1 MKKLPLPSSLL
12 QTWLPWVLALVLVA
26 AHVGLS
32 IFWRGHDTYDDTGYM
47 LSILRGVQ
55 DGGVLYREVFTQYG
69 PFHTQAWLAMLGL
82 FGWPV
87 DHNHAGLIV
96 ALLWMGS
103 ALAVAA
109 WSYLLTRSSWWAA
122 GMACWAAWSL
132 ADLSAELAH
141 PVSLGVLLTV
151 VVLCAGMTGKG
162 KVGLTL
168 SAVGGAAVA
177 ALLLMKI
184 NLGIFSGV
192 AVGLALFI
200 AWTRGGKLALL
211 AAAGSLVLPFV
222 LLTSAWPVLER
233 CYLGSAVGLTSLMAA
248 RLWGAWRDETAMDWK
263 AELTAWSA
271 GFAVMALAILAVIMS
286 QGVTLAE
293 LRAGMVTRP
302 LGLSSVSRLYPPA
315 MTWDHVAVIGSV
327 LLAVAWHVPGLR
339 TQKVFWH
346 VAAGSA
352 ALFNLLRDPV
362 EGQYWIVGP
371 GALLWLALVA
381 AEGRGLVH
389 RRAVLLGVLLAAWQ
403 GLGVFP
409 VNGAQAA
416 VPRIITFGVWAAAL
430 YDALHGLAATLPQ
443 GRARLPLRVGGAVF
457 FATLLYLGS
466 QVAAQHRRG
475 LDKNVPAGLKGME
488 WYCLPREQAPLLQG
502 LVQNLKL
509 AEGPVFTFHG
519 QCSFSLWTGKPFV
532 NGFNCTHLT
541 AILTKAELE
550 DTFAKFR
557 AQPRWSALVFK
568 EGRVFGEG
576 PMFPE
581 VNSFVRTQT
590 TPWLRTADYE
600 VRLSSGHPVPTPRHV
615 VWKQDGVWQ
624 LSAPLSAMGKATKWR
639 LHTEDAIRGS
649 GRWSKPGPEVT
660 GDADGYVQIPVPAE
674 IVEVLEKNPAAA
686 SVSLCDRV
694 WVPYAAVPV
703 ATLERQVGKAP

>member
-1 MKKLPLPSSLL
+1 
-12 QTWLPWVLALVLVA
+12 
-26 AHVGLS
+26 
-32 IFWRGHDTYDDTGYM
+32 
-47 LSILRGVQ
+47 
-55 DGGVLYREVFTQYG
+55 
-69 PFHTQAWLAMLGL
+69 MLGL

-87 DHNHAGLIV
+87 DHDHAGLIV
-96 ALLWMGS
+96 ALLWMGAS
-103 ALAVAA
+103 LAVAA
-109 WSYLLTRSSWWAA
+109 WGYLLTRSSWWAA
-122 GMACWAAWSL
+122 AMACWGAWSL

-141 PVSLGVLLTV
+141 PVSLGVLLTA
-151 VVLCAGMTGKG
+151 VVLCAGMTGQG
-162 KVGLTL
+162 KVGLSL
-168 SAVGGAAVA
+168 SALGGVAVA
-177 ALLLMKI
+177 AQLLMKI

-192 AVGLALFI
+192 AVGLAMFI
-200 AWTRGGKLALL
+200 AWTRGGKLTLL

-248 RLWGAWRDETAMDWK
+248 RLWGAWREETVIDWK

-271 GFAVMALAILAVIMS
+271 GFAVMALAILAVILS

-302 LGLSSVSRLYPPA
+302 LGLSAVSRLYPPA
-315 MTWDHVAVIGSV
+315 MPWDHVAVMGSV

-339 TQKVFWH
+339 GRKVFWYV
-346 VAAGSA
+346 VAACA

-362 EGQYWIVGP
+362 EGQNWIVGP
-371 GALLWLALVA
+371 GALLCLALVA

-416 VPRIITFGVWAAAL
+416 VPRIITFGVWAVAL

-443 GRARLPLRVGGAVF
+443 GRARLPLRVGGALF

-466 QVAAQHRRG
+466 EVAAQHRRG

-488 WYCLPREQAPLLQG
+488 WYSLPRGQAPLLQG

-519 QCSFSLWTGKPFV
+519 QCSFPIWTGKPFV
-532 NGFNCTHLT
+532 NGYNCTHLT
-541 AILTKAELE
+541 AILNPAELA
-550 DTFAKFR
+550 DTMANFR
-557 AQPRWSALVFK
+557 AQPRWSALVFR
-568 EGRVFGEG
+568 EGRMFGEG
-576 PMFPE
+576 PSFRE
-581 VNSFVRTQT
+581 VDSFVRSST
-590 TPWLRTADYE
+590 TPWLKIANYE
-600 VRLSSGHPVPTPRHV
+600 LRLSAGHPVPTPRHA

-624 LSAPLSAMGKATKWR
+624 LSAPVSAMGKATKWR
-639 LHTEDAIRGS
+639 LQTGDGIRGS
-649 GRWSKPGPEVT
+649 GRWTKTGPDVVP
-660 GDADGYVQIPVPAE
+660 DQDGYAQLPAPADMATA
-674 IVEVLEKNPAAA
+674 LERYPADA
-686 SVSLCDRV
+686 SISLCDKM
-694 WVPYAAVPV
+694 WKPYAAMPL
-703 ATLERQVGKAP
+703 ATLEGGGG